1 MKQLI
6 LFRGLPGSGKS
17 SLAESLCEEVWSAD
31 QFFEKHGEY
40 FFDASRIKDAHA
52 WCQSHVEKSLFDGTR
67 IVGVANTFTQQ
78 WEMDSYFKLA
88 EKYGYRVSTII
99 VENRHE
105 SENVHGVPTESLEKM
120 KSRFEVKL

>member
-6 LFRGLPGSGKS
+6 LFRGLPGCGKS
-17 SLAESLCEEVWSAD
+17 SLSESLCTEVWSAD
-31 QFFEKHGEY
+31 MYFERDGEY
-40 FFDASRIKDAHA
+40 FFDATKLSHAHD
-52 WCQSHVEKSLFDGTR
+52 WCKGHVEKSLWDGTLT
-67 IVGVANTFTQQ
+67 VGVANTFTQE
-78 WEMDSYFKLA
+78 WEMQPYFELA
-88 EKYGYRVSTII
+88 KKYGYRVSTVI